1 MPAYNEGKAKK
12 HEKEL
17 IKKLYIMQIKNKG
30 ISKEEK
36 LPEMAYEYLNLVK
49 GRYWLKEAARK
60 KITVVATG
68 GVFDVIHYGHIL
80 TLKEAK
86 KLGDVLIVIV
96 AKDDIAKQKGRVP
109 FHNQNE
115 RVELVNCLKFVDLAI
130 PGVENL
136 LETANLIKPDI
147 IAFGYDQLVFHLP
160 YAKSIKINVAYK
172 PDIIKTTNILRG
184 LGHV

>member
-1 MPAYNEGKAKK
+1 MPSKNDEEKDKK
-12 HEKEL
+12 L

-30 ISKEEK
+30 IDREQK
-36 LPEMAYEYLNLVK
+36 LPEKAYKYLNLVK
-49 GRYWLKEAARK
+49 GKYWLKERARK

-68 GVFDVIHYGHIL
+68 GVFDVIHYGHVL

-86 KLGDVLIVIV
+86 KLGDVLIVII
-96 AKDDIAKQKGRVP
+96 AKDDIAKQKGRTP
-109 FHNQNE
+109 LHSQNE
-115 RVELVNCLKFVDLAI
+115 RVELVGCLKFVDLAL

-136 LETANLIKPDI
+136 LQTADLIKPDI

-160 YAKSIKINVAYK
+160 YAKSVKLNVSYK